1 MSLDITRLRLDSASQ
16 RADRFIDNNITSW
29 VNEEITENIRDTV
42 RSLGLSERVVNAIT
56 TEKIGF
62 MKADVVFDLR
72 GPNDEPLDEFLE
84 NGFAPH
90 DIVAKGKEQGGADV
104 LSWIDQFGTRR
115 FARSVRHPGFRGY
128 HFMEIGERQYTPEL
142 TRRIET
148 EVTEFMQKER
158 FK

>member
-16 RADRFIDNNITSW
+16 RADRFIDNNIVTW
-29 VNEEITENIRDTV
+29 VNEEITEQIRDTV
-42 RSLGLSERVVNAIT
+42 RALGLSERVINAIT
-56 TEKIGF
+56 TEKTGF

-90 DIVAKGKEQGGADV
+90 DIEAKGKEQGGADV
-104 LSWIDQFGTRR
+104 LSWIDQFGTRK
-115 FARSVRHPGFRGY
+115 FAKRVRHPGFIGY
-128 HFMEIGERQYTPEL
+128 HFMETGERQFTPEL
-142 TRRIET
+142 TRRIEKET
-148 EVTEFMQKER
+148 SEFMQKER